1 MKTAAISNPANVN
14 SATASSAK
22 QSGDASGLPFSEL
35 LSREVAD
42 RGAVNEA
49 AMPAT
54 AKAAPPRPRRNLPGP
69 QQSRTKPIP
78 PTRTPP
84 PSPNP
89 ALPQQARTPLWQ
101 HKARPSLPPTTQ
113 RKPRRPHW
121 QPHPRN
127 CSPWLPT

>member
-54 AKAAPPRPRRNLPGP
+54 RESRPAAATPQSARPAAKSDKADSADTDTAAVAESGATAASEDAAVAA
-69 QQSRTKPIP
+69 Q
-78 PTRTPP
+78 
-84 PSPNP
+84 
-89 ALPQQARTPLWQ
+89 
-101 HKARPSLPPTTQ
+101 ARPSLPPTTQ